1 MTRAGDDAGRE
12 ASRGGAAHKTQ
23 AGDFHVRYAAALR
36 TYLEA
41 QAEEN
46 LAVGHELGRR
56 ALQEHISTLEIVEN
70 HFQLV
75 ADLTKNPGFDG
86 TAALHFL
93 LQTLAP
99 LDVAT
104 RGFLEGTRRY
114 EEQRA
119 RADDLADRDQF
130 RNALVNSLQEGFFVA
145 KPGGAVIEINDAF
158 TKITGYP
165 ASDLP
170 YRWPHPWLVDEKA
183 TQLQQSRLNQEY
195 QVQYETPIRHRDGR
209 LAWVATNVNRVTT
222 NDGDED
228 VYVGTIRDITAER
241 AFAARESAV
250 LRLATAVGVAKSV
263 AEVLSVTLDECRVAL
278 DVQRVVAAVWPTSGG
293 DPTIQVA
300 GEKATSTW
308 RELDPLLR
316 QVFQQG
322 RHQLPLTVQP
332 VEWAD
337 APGMSRGIVAG
348 LTGRGD
354 VALWLE
360 LRAPRR
366 VSAEDRLLVTVLI
379 GHLGLAIQHVRQ
391 FESARETSLTLQH
404 AMLAPTELPPGFA
417 VRYEPA
423 VPPLEI
429 GGDWYD
435 VLPIG
440 DHRIGIIVGDCVGR
454 GLSAAAVMGQ
464 LRSSARALLLT
475 GAEPAMLLEQLD
487 SVAKLIPDAFCTTVF
502 MAILDTESGIFSY
515 SCAGHLPAILA
526 TPQSEPILLS
536 HALSVPLA
544 VHRNGSRPQTSVV
557 LPPGS
562 TLMLY
567 TDGLV
572 ERRDV
577 LIDDG
582 IARVAEILTAG
593 MNLTVD
599 SLADAVLSEMTP
611 PDGYDDD
618 IATVVYR
625 RPYAPLVIEIDAA
638 AEELSSIRHKLRT
651 WMRAATIADYTI
663 ADIVLAVNE
672 ACANS
677 IEHAYRGH
685 KPGKVRVE
693 AENDGAQVR
702 IRIIDAG
709 SWKVAAT
716 NPGTRGRGLLLIRAV
731 SDWLELDCTS
741 SGTAVDMSFR
751 LSADTTDS
759 RVHTPP
765 EGLERPRARRLPTF

>member
-1 MTRAGDDAGRE
+1 MTPMT
-12 ASRGGAAHKTQ
+12 KT
-23 AGDFHVRYAAALR
+23 GEFHIEYAAALC

-41 QAEEN
+41 RGEEN

-56 ALQEHISTLEIVEN
+56 ALQDGISMLDIIEN

-75 ADLTKNPGFDG
+75 DDLAQNRDFDG
-86 TAALHFL
+86 PAVLAFL

-104 RGFLEGTRRY
+104 RGFLDGTRRY

-119 RADDLADRDQF
+119 RADNLADRDEF
-130 RNALVNSLQEGFFVA
+130 RSALVNSLQEGFFVA
-145 KPGGAVIEINDAF
+145 DRAGAVIEINDAF

-165 ASDLP
+165 THGIP
-170 YRWPHPWLVDEKA
+170 FRWPHPWLVDEKA
-183 TQLQQSRLNQEY
+183 ARLQQAKLRHEN

-209 LAWVATNVNRVTT
+209 LVWVTCNINRVTT
-222 NDGDED
+222 DAADGH
-228 VYVGTIRDITAER
+228 VFVGTIRDITAER

-263 AEVLSVTLDECRVAL
+263 AEVLSITLDECRLAL
-278 DVQRVVAAVWPTSGG
+278 DVHRVVAAVWPTNGG
-293 DPTIQVA
+293 DPSIQVA
-300 GEKATSTW
+300 GEKATSP
-308 RELDPLLR
+308 RRQLDPVLG
-316 QVFQQG
+316 QIFQQA

-332 VEWAD
+332 IEDAD
-337 APGMSRGIVAG
+337 TPGMTRGIVAV
-348 LTGRGD
+348 LTGGGD

-360 LRAPRR
+360 LRVPRR
-366 VSAEDRLLVTVLI
+366 VSAEDRLLVTVLV

-391 FESARETSLTLQH
+391 FETARETSLTLQH

-435 VLPIG
+435 VLRVG

-475 GAEPAMLLEQLD
+475 GAEPAMLLEDLD
-487 SVAKLIPDAFCTTVF
+487 AVAKLIPDAFCTTVF
-502 MAILDTESGIFSY
+502 LAILDTESGEFCY
-515 SCAGHLPAILA
+515 SCAGHLPAVLVA
-526 TPQSEPILLS
+526 PQSGPTLLS
-536 HALSVPLA
+536 DARSVPLA
-544 VHRNGSRPQTSVV
+544 VHRKNSRPQECVV

-572 ERRDV
+572 ERRNV
-577 LIDDG
+577 SIDDG
-582 IARVAEILTAG
+582 IARVTETVAAG
-593 MNLTVD
+593 MNLPVD
-599 SLADAVLSEMTP
+599 DVADAALGAMAP
-611 PDGYDDD
+611 PAGYDDD
-618 IATVVYR
+618 IAIVVYR
-625 RPYAPLVIEIDAA
+625 QPYAPLVIEKVASA
-638 AEELSSIRHKLRT
+638 NELSDIRHQLAA
-651 WMRAATIADYTI
+651 WMRAAAIPDGPV

-685 KPGKVRVE
+685 TPGRVRVE
-693 AENDGAQVR
+693 GENDGARVHLK
-702 IRIIDAG
+702 IIDTG
-709 SWKVAAT
+709 SWKTAPT
-716 NPGTRGRGLLLIRAV
+716 DPGGRGRGLLLIRAV
-731 SDWLELDCTS
+731 SDWLEMECTP
-741 SGTAVDMSFR
+741 SGTTVDMSFR
-751 LSADTTDS
+751 LPDMTLA
-759 RVHTPP
+759 
-765 EGLERPRARRLPTF
+765 

>member
-1 MTRAGDDAGRE
+1 MTRWCSPRVTEARQDDAPM
-12 ASRGGAAHKTQ
+12 TQ
-23 AGDFHVRYAAALR
+23 AGDFHAGYAAALR

-41 QAEEN
+41 RGEED

-56 ALQEHISTLEIVEN
+56 ALQERISMLDIIEN
-70 HFQLV
+70 HSWLINELAQSRSGVDLV
-75 ADLTKNPGFDG
+75 A
-86 TAALHFL
+86 ALGFL

-104 RGFLEGTRRY
+104 RGFLDGTKRY

-119 RADDLADRDQF
+119 RAEDLADRDEF
-130 RNALVNSLQEGFFVA
+130 RTALVNSLQEGFFVA
-145 KPGGAVIEINDAF
+145 NHEGAVTEVNDAF

-165 ASDLP
+165 GHSVP
-170 YRWPHPWLVDEKA
+170 YRWPHPWLVDQKA
-183 TQLQQSRLNQEY
+183 AQQQQLRLNQES

-209 LAWVATNVNRVTT
+209 LVWVTVNINRVPA
-222 NDGDED
+222 DVADKD

-263 AEVLSVTLDECRVAL
+263 AEVLTITLDECRLAL
-278 DVQRVVAAVWPTSGG
+278 DVHRVVAAVWPTNGG

-300 GEKATSTW
+300 GDKATVPW
-308 RELDPLLR
+308 RQLDPLLR
-316 QVFQQG
+316 QIFQQA

-332 VEWAD
+332 IDWPD
-337 APGMSRGIVAG
+337 NPGAAGGIVAA
-348 LTGRGD
+348 LTGGGD

-360 LRAPRR
+360 LRVPRR
-366 VSAEDRLLVTVLI
+366 VSAEDRLLVTVLV

-391 FESARETSLTLQH
+391 FEAARETSLTLQH

-423 VPPLEI
+423 VSPLEI

-435 VLPIG
+435 VLRLG

-475 GAEPAMLLEQLD
+475 GAEPAMLLEELD
-487 SVAKLIPDAFCTTVF
+487 AVAELIPDAFCTTVF
-502 MAILDTESGIFSY
+502 LAVLDTESGEFCY
-515 SCAGHLPAILA
+515 SCAGHLPAVLA
-526 TPQSEPILLS
+526 APHSEPTLIS
-536 HALSVPLA
+536 NARSVPLA
-544 VHRNGSRPQTSVV
+544 VQRKASRPQASVV

-572 ERRDV
+572 ERREV
-577 LIDDG
+577 SIDEG
-582 IARVAEILTAG
+582 IARVSATVAGG

-599 SLADAVLSEMTP
+599 AIADAVLAEMAP
-611 PDGYDDD
+611 PTGYDDD
-618 IATVVYR
+618 IAIVIYR
-625 RPYAPLVIEIDAA
+625 HPYVPLTIEMAAA
-638 AEELSSIRHKLRT
+638 AEQLSDVRHQFGA
-651 WMRAATIADYTI
+651 WMRAAAVPEGTI
-663 ADIVLAVNE
+663 ADIILAVNE
-672 ACANS
+672 AAANS

-685 KPGKVRVE
+685 KPGVVRIE
-693 AENDGAQVR
+693 AENDGAR
-702 IRIIDAG
+702 IHVRIIDNG
-709 SWKVAAT
+709 SWKPARAD
-716 NPGTRGRGLLLIRAV
+716 PDIRGRGLLLIRAL
-731 SDWLELDCTS
+731 SDWLEMDCTS
-741 SGTAVDMSFR
+741 SGTTVNMIF
-751 LSADTTDS
+751 
-759 RVHTPP
+759 H
-765 EGLERPRARRLPTF
+765 LPDQAS

>member
-1 MTRAGDDAGRE
+1 MTRDD
-12 ASRGGAAHKTQ
+12 
-23 AGDFHVRYAAALR
+23 DFHVGYAAALR

-41 QAEEN
+41 HGEQD
-46 LAVGHELGRR
+46 LAVGDELGRR
-56 ALQEHISTLEIVEN
+56 ALQDGISMLEIIEK
-70 HFQLV
+70 HCQLV
-75 ADLTKNPGFDG
+75 EELARHPGFD
-86 TAALHFL
+86 AAEALAFL

-99 LDVAT
+99 LDVAS
-104 RGFLEGTRRY
+104 RGFLDGAKRY

-119 RADDLADRDQF
+119 RAEDLADRDDF
-130 RNALVNSLQEGFFVA
+130 RTALVNSLQEGFFVCDHR
-145 KPGGAVIEINDAF
+145 GAVVELNDAF
-158 TKITGYP
+158 AKLTGYP
-165 ASDLP
+165 ADGLP

-183 TQLQQSRLNQEY
+183 ARLQRSRLSQEN

-209 LAWVATNVNRVTT
+209 LVWVTANINHVNTDSA
-222 NDGDED
+222 DGD
-228 VYVGTIRDITAER
+228 VYVGTLRDITAER

-250 LRLATAVGVAKSV
+250 LRLATAVSVAKSLS
-263 AEVLSVTLDECRVAL
+263 EVLSITLDECRLTL
-278 DVQRVVAAVWPTSGG
+278 DVHRVVAAVWPTSGA

-300 GEKATSTW
+300 GGTGRAPNW
-308 RELDPLLR
+308 RRLDPALR
-316 QVFQQG
+316 EIFQQA
-322 RHQLPLTVQP
+322 RRQLPLTVQP
-332 VEWAD
+332 IESLT
-337 APGMSRGIVAG
+337 APGQSSGIVAVLIG
-348 LTGRGD
+348 GGG

-391 FESARETSLTLQH
+391 FEAARETSLTLQH

-423 VPPLEI
+423 VSPLEI

-435 VLPIG
+435 VLRIG

-475 GAEPAMLLEQLD
+475 GAEPAKLLQELD
-487 SVAKLIPDAFCTTVF
+487 AVAGLIPDAFCTTVF
-502 MAILDTESGIFSY
+502 LAVLDTDSGEFLY
-515 SCAGHLPAILA
+515 SCAGHLPAVLA
-526 TPQSEPILLS
+526 TPHSAPTLLVD
-536 HALSVPLA
+536 ARSVPLA
-544 VHRNGSRPQTSVV
+544 VQRKKSRPQSSVV

-577 LIDDG
+577 SLDDG
-582 IARVAEILTAG
+582 IARLSATVASG

-599 SLADAVLSEMTP
+599 AVADAALSEMAP
-611 PDGYDDD
+611 PNGYDDD
-618 IATVVYR
+618 IAIVVYR
-625 RPYAPLVIEIDAA
+625 RPYAPLVIEEIVTADQLSDIRHQLAEWMQAA
-638 AEELSSIRHKLRT
+638 AVPDELV
-651 WMRAATIADYTI
+651 

-677 IEHAYRGH
+677 IEHGYRGR

-693 AENDGAQVR
+693 GENDGARLHLRVA
-702 IRIIDAG
+702 DGG
-709 SWKVAAT
+709 SWKPAPAD
-716 NPGTRGRGLLLIRAV
+716 PGVRGRGLLLIRAV
-731 SDWLELDCTS
+731 SDWLEMDCTP
-741 SGTAVDMSFR
+741 SGTTVGMSF
-751 LSADTTDS
+751 
-759 RVHTPP
+759 H
-765 EGLERPRARRLPTF
+765 LPV